1 MIAKAV
7 RDFVPKADLLPY
19 IEAILE
25 VYNFLGRRDNKHK
38 ARLKIL
44 VHEAGIDEVR
54 ARIEAAF
61 ASKATF
67 PGVNAGLLGDIEAA
81 FAPPAHCTTLPA
93 KGYERAYAADP
104 VFRSFIGSTPTSPR
118 AAATTT
124 PSPPSR

>member
-61 ASKATF
+61 AARKATF
-67 PGVNAGLLGDIEAA
+67 PGVNAGLLADDRGGLRAA
-81 FAPPAHCTTLPA
+81 RVHRRCRSKATSAPMPPIRCSVP
-93 KGYERAYAADP
+93 
-104 VFRSFIGSTPTSPR
+104 GSTPTSPR
-118 AAATTT
+118 TGATTT